1 MNAALLSPCR
11 RTRRGTVRPARHLS
25 TRCPRHQHTRV
36 RQTRRS
42 RSLLSGHSPA
52 GVRRLPLRRKAAP
65 QRQCSSSSRA
75 RASIATITSCRAP
88 ASRANQESR
97 SSRSRCDATTA
108 RTGRAA
114 PLPPRSALSCGN
126 RPRRRGCSPRGSGSR
141 QRWPRGRPST
151 AGLHQFRPPRRRAA
165 GGRLCPTAAARPPA
179 PRLLL
184 WCLQHP
190 RTWLAQGRVELGGR
204 AVGVALRAI
213 RPLRDSHHQVTHAH
227 AVTDA
232 GLGVR
237 LVTRCCSA
245 P

>member
-108 RTGRAA
+108 RNRQSGTAATPLRPQLWKSSSPAWLLTQGQRKPPALAARSTVDCWIAPIASASTPTALEWAFASGRS
-114 PLPPRSALSCGN
+114 PLPT
-126 RPRRRGCSPRGSGSR
+126 PRRSNARARWGRGC
-141 QRWPRGRPST
+141 
-151 AGLHQFRPPRRRAA
+151 RRRNRRA
-165 GGRLCPTAAARPPA
+165 GIKAWDDRPNGA
-179 PRLLL
+179 GQLLL
-184 WCLQHP
+184 FC
-190 RTWLAQGRVELGGR
+190 RTWR
-204 AVGVALRAI
+204 
-213 RPLRDSHHQVTHAH
+213 
-227 AVTDA
+227 
-232 GLGVR
+232 
-237 LVTRCCSA
+237 
-245 P
+245 